1 MGTKQSSLANSAS
14 NQEENHKLEV
24 KLYGERGR
32 SVNQEN
38 QDIVEVVSD
47 DFGTDSD
54 WDLDSDESDDEEEGK
69 SLNSKLV
76 SSRILLHP
84 CSL

>member
-1 MGTKQSSLANSAS
+1 MGTKQSSLVNSAS